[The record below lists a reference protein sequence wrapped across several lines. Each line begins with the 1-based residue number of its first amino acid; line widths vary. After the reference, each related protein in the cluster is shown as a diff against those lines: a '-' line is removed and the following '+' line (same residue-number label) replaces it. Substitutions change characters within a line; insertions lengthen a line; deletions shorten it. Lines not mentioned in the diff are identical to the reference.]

1 MSDSELSRVMEG
13 AKSLVRKV
21 LSDIP
26 VVHESC
32 VSTQGLTLDP
42 SGDSMNLEYMVNLLE
57 IPSAPKLKALA
68 ADFTL
73 EMSLNHMAEGLRMYS
88 GLLQVVSGR
97 VASSQTVADLRA
109 DINDLQAQVQ
119 KIQVLSHV
127 SSVEA
132 QTDVSGLSSRLT
144 SDYEVQVATH
154 VILAHL
160 RSFSQDAFRSLR
172 NIAHTS
178 S

>member
-32 VSTQGLTLDP
+32 VSTQ
-42 SGDSMNLEYMVNLLE
+42 
-57 IPSAPKLKALA
+57 
-68 ADFTL
+68 